1 MLVGHVLQDPCG
13 LLLKVPAGQGLQTA
27 APTSEW
33 YPCGQE
39 VQLVA
44 AIPSVKVLAGQ
55 SSQEPPCSPLNVPAG
70 QGVHSEAPTDEKCP
84 KGQEVQLVALWL
96 LKVLA
101 GQTSQ
106 ES

>member
-1 MLVGHVLQDPCG
+1 MVATP
-13 LLLKVPAGQGLQTA
+13 LL
-27 APTSEW
+27 
-33 YPCGQE
+33 
-39 VQLVA
+39 
-44 AIPSVKVLAGQ
+44 KVLAGQ

-84 KGQEVQLVALWL
+84 KGQEVQLVAPGL